1 MAEDWQAWCLREIE
15 GEPQRRLWAR
25 IAPSCTHLVGQAGA
39 ELNEVEGQES
49 DG

>member
-1 MAEDWQAWCLREIE
+1 MSEGWQAWGLREIE
-15 GEPQRRLWAR
+15 EVPRRRLWAK
-25 IAPSCTHLVGQAGA
+25 IAPSRTHLAGQAGA